1 MLVAAGEQG
10 GIRERAFPRHRRK
23 DERWSERSGLSMT
36 QCSRE
41 VPTLDSEERPMGL
54 IIQRFLKALEAAEW

>member
-10 GIRERAFPRHRRK
+10 RVRERASPRRRRS
-23 DERWSERSGLSMT
+23 DERWSKRSGLSMT

-41 VPTLDSEERPMGL
+41 VPTLDSEERPMAG
-54 IIQRFLKALEAAEW
+54 